1 MKSTAK
7 SKTAQT
13 TKGQL
18 LEIPKFASDAAADAA
33 VANGVGNAASIYYNT
48 ATNKLKVKENASWK
62 TVTTS

>member
-1 MKSTAK
+1 MKSSAK
-7 SKTAQT
+7 QKSAQT

-33 VANGVGNAASIYYNT
+33 VANGVANAASIYYNT
-48 ATNKLKVKENASWK
+48 TTNKLKVKENTSWK